1 MGETLRVPLRT
12 KIPTKGNPPTPW
24 NLPLPYNFFEKTLPG
39 ISLGAFA
46 FIERLQPYY
55 GGDGPAQLR
64 TLAILSNIDKHRHL
78 HATKGEAQIRFDALV
93 NGYYS
98 TNTIRTENGAE
109 VEVPFPNGVKVAG
122 GFTPF
127 VTFNESALGE
137 NPTRL
142 TADGT
147 LDFCLDGV
155 KRLVIPAFREFLSQ
169 D

>member
-64 TLAILSNIDKHRHL
+64 TLAILSTSINI
-78 HATKGEAQIRFDALV
+78 ATCMRPKGKLKFDSTLLLTGITPLILFAQKTAQRLKF
-93 NGYYS
+93 
-98 TNTIRTENGAE
+98 
-109 VEVPFPNGVKVAG
+109 PFP
-122 GFTPF
+122 
-127 VTFNESALGE
+127 
-137 NPTRL
+137 
-142 TADGT
+142 TA
-147 LDFCLDGV
+147 
-155 KRLVIPAFREFLSQ
+155 
-169 D
+169 